1 MRTDRCI
8 AGAVLVAVFA
18 LATVRV
24 GSILA
29 QPACAQIPT
38 AAERLAC
45 YDRESPP
52 PEAARATTDAPS
64 TSSAASAGEPAETAI
79 VAAPSAAAASV
90 AEEDRSRVVPVVVVG
105 MRKYPGRSATF
116 TTDNGDVWLQI
127 GAEAVYLP
135 KVPFKA
141 ELRPAAMGTYFL
153 RPNDYGWRVHVRRN
167 D

>member
-1 MRTDRCI
+1 M
-8 AGAVLVAVFA
+8 VAFA
-18 LATVRV
+18 AATVRV
-24 GSILA
+24 GSSFA
-29 QPACAQIPT
+29 QPSCAQIPN

-52 PEAARATTDAPS
+52 PEAAPTTTVAPS
-64 TSSAASAGEPAETAI
+64 PSPSAATDELAKAPAA
-79 VAAPSAAAASV
+79 AAPAPAPATAASAAAASAVV
-90 AEEDRSRVVPVVVVG
+90 AEDEESQVVPVVVIG

-127 GAEAVYLP
+127 GAEDVYVP

-153 RPNDYGWRVHVRRN
+153 RPSDYGWRVHVRRN